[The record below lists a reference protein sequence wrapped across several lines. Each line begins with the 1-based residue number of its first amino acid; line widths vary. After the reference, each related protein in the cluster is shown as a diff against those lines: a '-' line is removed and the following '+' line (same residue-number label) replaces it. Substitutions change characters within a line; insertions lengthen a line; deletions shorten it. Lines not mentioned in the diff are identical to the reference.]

1 MRRCGWSW
9 RRWWRKAKFRVLE
22 VDVGRMGNMSCG
34 RMEKRMMPFV
44 DGRLKVSEQREV
56 EAHLAGCAACRV
68 RVNEFRAV
76 SGLLDELPQI
86 EPSGAFDARVRARV
100 AAEPVKQSWWAVFAP
115 SPRAAFAA
123 SMLLL
128 ATIWVGSHSSNMNTT
143 DVGSNDPIA
152 TVDPNDLP
160 VLENYDIL
168 ANFEPLTELP
178 QPVQADDPDDSDNNQ
193 SM

>member
-1 MRRCGWSW
+1 
-9 RRWWRKAKFRVLE
+9 
-22 VDVGRMGNMSCG
+22 MGHMSCSK
-34 RMEKRMMPFV
+34 MEKMMMPFV

-56 EAHLAGCAACRV
+56 EAHLAACAACRV

-128 ATIWVGSHSSNMNTT
+128 ATILIASHSSKVNTN
-143 DVGSNDPIA
+143 DIGSDEIG
-152 TVDPNDLP
+152 
-160 VLENYDIL
+160 
-168 ANFEPLTELP
+168 
-178 QPVQADDPDDSDNNQ
+178 
-193 SM
+193 